1 MKRETRYLV
10 TAITCAGLLATV
22 ACGDDEDEGGKAG
35 GAGQAGAAAGA
46 AGTGGKAGES
56 GSGGGGAA
64 GSSGA
69 AGGGGIAGDAGSGGA
84 SGGAGQGGVS
94 GAAGGGQFAC
104 DAAQYDLAT
113 YTATNGKKMSELY
126 ADACQGCH
134 GVYRQGNLGPNLL
147 PTGQLAGQTDQQ
159 IWDTIKHGKPGT
171 SMDIKFFPDLSA
183 SNDDTCAM
191 VAFLRSPVD
200 TSKLTWTTAEIDNSV
215 RIMYPGHLCGGLK
228 DDGTQDTAC
237 TETIAQVEATLPAVS
252 TATHDLENLMLVTE
266 RESRK
271 IAVFDA
277 SASDSAGKKGTFVGE
292 ISASYRA
299 HGYTFDP
306 AMNVADGSIVSNRK
320 RWVYNVGRD
329 GFLYKMDLVT
339 LQPLARVRVGI
350 DSRAIAVSDD
360 GAHVIVGNYIPFSA
374 VIVNTATMKVAQY
387 LDTSAASTLAN
398 QDSRVAGINATQRWV
413 GYDGSSYETAGVGGY
428 FLMLLKDAGEA
439 WRIDTTGTPGS
450 FAIQK
455 LANVGQ
461 ILHEA
466 FNSQDQ
472 KTFFATAQGSGH
484 MTVIDVPSW
493 TETLKISGGSKPH
506 PGPGALWTY
515 DVNGNGVIDV
525 NETFGA
531 TIHIG
536 DAQLLVW
543 NVDKA
548 ASGVNESFTVGTG
561 GPGLFVNTIEAASGV
576 WSDQTFSTTD
586 TTSIMKFAKDPAVLV
601 DVSKRSDISI
611 VGAVKL
617 VHPEVDATGGFVYV
631 SDWAGH
637 KVYVLEEAPATPYA
651 AGANSVT
658 PYKTFTNIP
667 DPTGIFNT
675 HRRYSPLGH

>member
-1 MKRETRYLV
+1 
-10 TAITCAGLLATV
+10 
-22 ACGDDEDEGGKAG
+22 
-35 GAGQAGAAAGA
+35 
-46 AGTGGKAGES
+46 
-56 GSGGGGAA
+56 
-64 GSSGA
+64 
-69 AGGGGIAGDAGSGGA
+69 
-84 SGGAGQGGVS
+84 
-94 GAAGGGQFAC
+94 
-104 DAAQYDLAT
+104 
-113 YTATNGKKMSELY
+113 
-126 ADACQGCH
+126 
-134 GVYRQGNLGPNLL
+134 
-147 PTGQLAGQTDQQ
+147 
-159 IWDTIKHGKPGT
+159 
-171 SMDIKFFPDLSA
+171 
-183 SNDDTCAM
+183 
-191 VAFLRSPVD
+191 
-200 TSKLTWTTAEIDNSV
+200 V

-228 DDGTQDTAC
+228 DDGTQDTPC
-237 TETIAQVEATLPAVS
+237 TETTAQVEATLPAVG

-292 ISASYRA
+292 IDASYRA

-306 AMNVADGSIVSNRK
+306 AMNVSDGSIVSNRK

-329 GFLYKMDLVT
+329 GFLYKMDMVT

-360 GAHVIVGNYIPFSA
+360 GQHVIVGNYIPFSA
-374 VIVNTATMKVAQY
+374 VIVNTDTMKVAQY
-387 LDTSAASTLAN
+387 LDTSAASTVAAK
-398 QDSRVAGINATQRWV
+398 DSRVAGINATQRWV
-413 GYDGSSYETAGVGGY
+413 GYDGTSYKTAGVGGY

-439 WRIDTTGTPGS
+439 WRIDTTGSPGS

-455 LANVGQ
+455 LGNVGQ

-466 FNSQDQ
+466 FNSEDQ

-484 MTVIDVPSW
+484 MTVIDVPTW
-493 TETLKISGGSKPH
+493 TETLKIYGGSKPH

-515 DVNGNGVIDV
+515 DVNGNGTIDV

-536 DAQLLVW
+536 DSQLLVW

-548 ASGVNESFTVGTG
+548 AAGVNDSFTVGTG
-561 GPGLFVNTIEAASGV
+561 GPGLFVNTIPAASGV

-586 TTSIMKFAKDPAVLV
+586 TTSIMKFSKNPAVLA
-601 DVSKRSDISI
+601 DVTKRSDISI

-617 VHPEVDATGGFVYV
+617 VHPEVDSTGGFVYV
-631 SDWAGH
+631 SDWAAH

-651 AGANSVT
+651 AGASSVT
-658 PYKTFTNIP
+658 PYKTFSNIP

-675 HRRYSPLGH
+675 YRRYSPLGH